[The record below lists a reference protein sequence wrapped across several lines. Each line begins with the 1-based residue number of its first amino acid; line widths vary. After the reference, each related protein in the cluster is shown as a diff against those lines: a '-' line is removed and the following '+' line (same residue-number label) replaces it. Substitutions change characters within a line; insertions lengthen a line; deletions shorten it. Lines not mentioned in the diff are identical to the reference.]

1 MTNKVWFR
9 TGVALLLLFLII
21 KLFLDVN
28 HIFMPII
35 IIIQSIILPLLLS
48 GFLFYICLPFQ
59 KMLEKRHLPRWA
71 SITIILLALT
81 AMMAAVIGVIGPV
94 IATQIENLIHQIPFI
109 QREAERLI
117 NFALDQRDRLPD
129 QVTEKINDIVSYFSQ
144 MASDL
149 LSNSLNIISSIV
161 STLFLLIL
169 VPFFLIYM
177 LKDHERF
184 IPAVANIFNGERK
197 IFIVNLLKDLNQ
209 TLMSYI
215 QGQVTVSLIL
225 GAILYIGYSIIG
237 L

>member
-1 MTNKVWFR
+1 
-9 TGVALLLLFLII
+9 
-21 KLFLDVN
+21 
-28 HIFMPII
+28 
-35 IIIQSIILPLLLS
+35 
-48 GFLFYICLPFQ
+48 
-59 KMLEKRHLPRWA
+59 
-71 SITIILLALT
+71 
-81 AMMAAVIGVIGPV
+81 MMAAVIGVIGPV

-184 IPAVANIFNGERK
+184 IPAVANIFKVERLKGVFAWGYRINGAEAEEGLP
-197 IFIVNLLKDLNQ
+197 ISLLQ
-209 TLMSYI
+209 I
-215 QGQVTVSLIL
+215 
-225 GAILYIGYSIIG
+225 
-237 L
+237 

>member
-161 STLFLLIL
+161 STLFLLI
-169 VPFFLIYM
+169 
-177 LKDHERF
+177 
-184 IPAVANIFNGERK
+184 
-197 IFIVNLLKDLNQ
+197 
-209 TLMSYI
+209 
-215 QGQVTVSLIL
+215 
-225 GAILYIGYSIIG
+225 
-237 L
+237 